1 MRLAENIR
9 ADYCRYVLDFKF
21 KAVTSR
27 QSMETKETYFI
38 RLTDSVTGKTG
49 IGECALFRGLS
60 AEDSPEYERKLQK
73 LCIAIN
79 KGEKLP
85 KLSSSLSFGL
95 ETALHDL
102 DNGGKQVIFPS
113 DWLEGKHGIRTNG
126 LIWMGSEAEMSE
138 RIARKLDEG
147 FKCLKLKIGGIDFE
161 SELRLLDIIRRDFD
175 SKTLELRLD
184 ANGAFDPKDALSKLD
199 RLSKYCIHSIEQPIR
214 AGQWFAMAD
223 ICRRSPIPVAL
234 DEELIGESD
243 KVRRDTMLNIIKP
256 AYIILKPSLC
266 GGLDATD
273 RWIETAKEHHTG
285 WWLTSALE
293 SNIGLNAI
301 AQLAAKH
308 NVKRPQG
315 LGTGML
321 YHNNIPSPLVLRGE
335 RMYYDASQGWD
346 FSGIEFSSQGI

>member
-1 MRLAENIR
+1 MKLAENIH
-9 ADYCRYVLDFKF
+9 AEYCRYSLDFKF

-27 QSMETKETYFI
+27 QAMDTKETYFI
-38 RLTDSVTGKTG
+38 RLTEPGSRRVG

-60 AEDSPEYERKLQK
+60 AEDTPDYEKKLQK
-73 LCIAIN
+73 LCKKIN
-79 KGEKLP
+79 SGEKLP

-95 ETALHDL
+95 ETALRDL
-102 DNGGKQVIFPS
+102 KSGGRCRLYPS
-113 DWLEGKHGIRTNG
+113 DWLDGKYGIRING
-126 LIWMGSEAEMSE
+126 LVWMGDEAEMSA
-138 RIARKLDEG
+138 RISSKLAEG

-161 SELRLLDIIRRDFD
+161 RELKLLDSIRSSFD

-184 ANGAFDPKDALSKLD
+184 ANGAFAPKEALAKLEK
-199 RLSKYCIHSIEQPIR
+199 LSKYDIHSIEQPIR

-223 ICRRSPIPVAL
+223 ICRNSPIPIAL

-243 KVRRDTMLNIIKP
+243 RVRRDTMLNIIKP
-256 AYIILKPSLC
+256 SYIILKPSLC

-273 RWIETAKEHHTG
+273 RWIESAKAHKVG

-301 AQLAAKH
+301 AQLATSH

-321 YHNNIPSPLVLRGE
+321 YHNNIPSPLTLRGE
-335 RMYYDASQGWD
+335 RLYYDSEGAWD
-346 FSGIEFSSQGI
+346 FSALDFSSPDM